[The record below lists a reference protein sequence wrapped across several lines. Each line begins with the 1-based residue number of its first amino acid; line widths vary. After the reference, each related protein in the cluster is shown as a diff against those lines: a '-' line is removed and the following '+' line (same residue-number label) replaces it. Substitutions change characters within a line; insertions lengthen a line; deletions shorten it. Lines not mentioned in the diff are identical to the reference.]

1 MKKVTF
7 LILALAFLFFS
18 CKKNNKNDDW
28 TEEDQ
33 IFYDNVTALQEQ
45 AAENYTTWL
54 LTMDS
59 LEVINQLQQFFLD
72 DSTVTSATI
81 GSQGIAVQYS
91 NGMRG
96 GIFLDPEDDP
106 GDDTLNI
113 WPPTTV
119 PSSKLNEKSLVINK
133 KAILLNPSHWERSD
147 FTTLLIS
154 SYNGNLPKA
163 GFSLQTVYKNEEASV
178 DRFTEL
184 SGYGIIHI
192 YSHGWAWPENTAI
205 QDVYLKT
212 GEVENDFTTE
222 KYALRMLTG
231 DIFVAEE
238 KAGLDNLGN
247 EIWENIYFIDKEFVA
262 SKNDFS
268 KDTVLF
274 YGGFCYSFLGKWTE
288 IEKTFAKGAY
298 FGFDWSVYTN
308 RNTNWAKSL
317 IYNLT
322 DTTRFLPCNP
332 ATWMS
337 MPNPAKSY
345 FDNADNRT
353 VTIKYTGDATL
364 TLWRDSAEVET
375 SPITNIT
382 QTTATGGGNVKS
394 DGGYTITARGICW
407 GTSAKP
413 TIEGSH
419 TTNGSGTGVFTSNLS
434 GLTLNTPYYV
444 RAYATNSQ
452 ETVYGN
458 QVTFTTL
465 ADSTLL
471 PGVSIT
477 YHVVDITPTTAKVF
491 AKVNTDGGSPV
502 TARGVCWSTFSDPTT
517 ANDHTSDG
525 SGLGEYTSSLSGLT
539 PDTLYYVR
547 AYATN
552 SSGTAYGNQESFRT
566 LFEPLNIG
574 QSYGG
579 GIIFYIDGTGRH
591 GFVCAPTDQST
602 GAQWGCDSTEVG
614 GTSAYLGTGQ
624 GNTVA
629 ILSGCSEVGIA
640 AQICDDLELN
650 GYNDWFLPSLG
661 DLWTMWSEKSVIG
674 GISEASYWSSFEYNA
689 YYGYTQDFT
698 NGGQYYIRKY
708 ETNYVRAIR
717 TF

>member
-1 MKKVTF
+1 MKKVTC
-7 LILALAFLFFS
+7 LILTLTVLLFA
-18 CKKNNKNDDW
+18 CKKNNNKDW

-33 IFYDNVTALQEQ
+33 AFYDNVITLQDQ
-45 AAENYTTWL
+45 AAVNYTNWL
-54 LTMDS
+54 KTMDS
-59 LEVINQLQQFFLD
+59 LEVINQLKQFFLSD
-72 DSTVTSATI
+72 PSVTAATI
-81 GSQGIAVQYS
+81 GEQGIAVQYS

-96 GIFLDPEDDP
+96 GIFLDPQDDP
-106 GDDTLNI
+106 GEDTLNS

-119 PSSKLNEKSLVINK
+119 PSSKLSEKSLVNNK
-133 KAILLNPSHWERSD
+133 RAILLNPSYWERID
-147 FTTLLIS
+147 YTTLLIS

-163 GFSLQTVYKNEEASV
+163 GFNLQTVYKNEEASV

-231 DIFVAEE
+231 DIFVAER
-238 KAGLDNLGN
+238 KAGLDDLGN
-247 EIWENIYFIDKEFVA
+247 SIWENIYFIDEEFVA

-274 YGGFCYSFLGKWTE
+274 YGGFCYSFLGKWPE
-288 IEKTFAKGAY
+288 LQQKFAKGAY
-298 FGFDWSVYTN
+298 FGFDWAVKTI

-317 IYNLT
+317 IFNLS
-322 DTTRFLPCNP
+322 DTATLLPCNP

-345 FDNADNRT
+345 YNNDDSRT
-353 VTIKYTGDATL
+353 VSIKYIGDATL
-364 TLWRDSAEVET
+364 TLWKDSAEVET
-375 SPITNIT
+375 SPIINIT
-382 QTTATGGGNVKS
+382 QTTATGGGKVKS

-407 GTSAKP
+407 GISTKP
-413 TIEGSH
+413 TIAGSH
-419 TTNGSGTGVFTSNLS
+419 TTNGSGTGVFASSLT

-465 ADSTLL
+465 QDSILL
-471 PGVSIT
+471 PTVSIT
-477 YHVVDITPTTAKVF
+477 YHVVDITPTTARVF

-502 TARGVCWSTFSDPTT
+502 TERGVCWSNSTNPTT

-525 SGLGEYTSSLSGLT
+525 SGIGEYTSSLTGLT

-552 SSGTAYGNQESFRT
+552 SSGTAYGNQESFST
-566 LFEPLNIG
+566 LFEPLYIG
-574 QSYGG
+574 ESYGG

-602 GAQWGCDSTEVG
+602 GALWGCDSTEIG
-614 GTSAYLGTGQ
+614 GTSGYLGTGQ
-624 GNTVA
+624 ANTTA
-629 ILSGCSEVGIA
+629 IVNGCGETGYA
-640 AQICDDLELN
+640 ARICDELELN
-650 GYNDWFLPSLG
+650 GYNDWFLPSVS
-661 DLWTMWSEKSVIG
+661 DLWTIWSQKDLIG
-674 GISEASYWSSFEYNA
+674 GISDASYWSSTEYNGTYA
-689 YYGYTQDFT
+689 YTHDFT
-698 NGGQYYIRKY
+698 NGGEYYIRKNVL
-708 ETNYVRAIR
+708 NYVRAAR
-717 TF
+717 AF